1 MKAVRQIRLMKS
13 KSIDDIF
20 VETGISIPKIS
31 RIERGIYQPTE
42 REKKLI
48 SKALRESPKK
58 VFPVE

>member
-1 MKAVRQIRLMKS
+1 MKTVRQIRLMKS

-20 VETGISIPKIS
+20 IETGISIPKIS

-48 SKALRESPKK
+48 SKALREPSEK
-58 VFPVE
+58 VFPEE